1 MKNKSI
7 FITGGAG
14 YVGSVLVPKLL
25 AVGHRVTVLD
35 LMIYGEDTLEDHPNL
50 TKQKGDIRNIDLL
63 KKMIPGHD
71 SVIHLA
77 CISNDPSFE
86 LNPALG
92 KSINLDA
99 FSPLVEIS
107 KDAFVKRF
115 IYASSSSV
123 YGIKEE
129 KDVHEEMTLEPL
141 TDYSKF
147 KAECETILSNFH
159 DDDFI
164 TVTLRPATV
173 CGYSPRQRL
182 DVVVNILTNLAY
194 HKGEI
199 SVFGGSQLRPN
210 IHIEDMAEAYMVIL
224 DAPDEKVSKKVFNVG
239 CENHS
244 VLELAKTVQ
253 EVVSGNVKLVVSPTD
268 DLRSYHVSSEKILK
282 ELGFATR
289 HSIKQASIGLVQAFE
304 KGLLPNSLEDE
315 RYFNIKRMQ
324 SIHLE

>member
-1 MKNKSI
+1 M
-7 FITGGAG
+7 
-14 YVGSVLVPKLL
+14 
-25 AVGHRVTVLD
+25 
-35 LMIYGEDTLEDHPNL
+35 
-50 TKQKGDIRNIDLL
+50 
-63 KKMIPGHD
+63 
-71 SVIHLA
+71 
-77 CISNDPSFE
+77 
-86 LNPALG
+86 
-92 KSINLDA
+92 
-99 FSPLVEIS
+99 
-107 KDAFVKRF
+107 
-115 IYASSSSV
+115 

-289 HSIKQASIGLVQAFE
+289 HSIKQASIDLVQAFE
-304 KGLLPNSLEDE
+304 KGYYPTHLRMSAISTSKGCKAFILNKLRIGLDFDNTLACYDEVFSQQAKKLNYLPEDWAGDKQSVKNELLKLPDGGLAWQKLQGRVYGPAMLNAVTFSGLA
-315 RYFNIKRMQ
+315 YFLTRTK
-324 SIHLE
+324 